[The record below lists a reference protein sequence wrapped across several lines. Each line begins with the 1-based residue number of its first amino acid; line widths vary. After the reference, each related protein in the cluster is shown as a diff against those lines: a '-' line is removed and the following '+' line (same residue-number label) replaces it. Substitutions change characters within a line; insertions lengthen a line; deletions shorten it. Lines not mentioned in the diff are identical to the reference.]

1 MEIVISLALM
11 RKLETSHARSAFRD
25 VKVDD
30 LRDVGLNYLSSVEQ
44 RRR

>member
-11 RKLETSHARSAFRD
+11 RKLGSSHAFRD

-30 LRDVGLNYLSSVEQ
+30 LRDVDLNYLSSVEQ